1 MPVCQELPL
10 CLFLKCE
17 VKKTLLIKENIG
29 RNTSIQIWGVS
40 KAERGQNW
48 TKPETRQE
56 LPWVDAPTVLFS
68 WWNLNFPR
76 KSHCWHSGDSH
87 CCSHQDTVSQGWCD
101 TGTGLVWHWDR
112 GQTCSFSGYFSY
124 PVSSAL
130 MFVSQFFWRRSR
142 NSSLTLLPR
151 VPRLVTCVLS
161 SGGFC
166 HT

>member
-17 VKKTLLIKENIG
+17 LKKTLLIKENIG
-29 RNTSIQIWGVS
+29 RNTSIQVWGVS
-40 KAERGQNW
+40 KAEQGQNW

-56 LPWVDAPTVLFS
+56 LPWVDVPSVLFS

-76 KSHCWHSGDSH
+76 KSHCTTV
-87 CCSHQDTVSQGWCD
+87 TVSAVHTRTWYHRAGVTLGQGTDLLLFW
-101 TGTGLVWHWDR
+101 LLLI
-112 GQTCSFSGYFSY
+112 
-124 PVSSAL
+124 PISSAL
-130 MFVSQFFWRRSR
+130 MFVSQFFWCRSR
-142 NSSLTLLPR
+142 NSSLTPLPQ